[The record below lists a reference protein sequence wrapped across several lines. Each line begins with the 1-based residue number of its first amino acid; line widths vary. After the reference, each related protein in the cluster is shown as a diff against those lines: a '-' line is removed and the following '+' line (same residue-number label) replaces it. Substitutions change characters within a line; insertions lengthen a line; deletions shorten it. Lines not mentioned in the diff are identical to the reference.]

1 MKKILFQSVLLV
13 MGLLLSTNVFAQ
25 KDNTIEEAMRLT
37 KGGNF
42 LDANYKITKPLSG
55 VVDFNG
61 KDGEKADPSKHKVTF
76 EIMHFG
82 SEGNTVLIVIDYA
95 EKGKYTLC
103 WSGKNIKVAPMKE
116 KGGGLLMIL
125 RNNTDVCGSLAYV
138 ENKWLCML
146 NKDQKNHV
154 ISELAKGMTRAEV
167 EDKMT
172 EPGVCQLKFARK
184 SGNLDV
190 YTLMGVGTKKVYRFG
205 GYHYQ
210 MGLNKRM
217 ADFYF
222 DANGKLVKWLLLF
235 M

>member
-61 KDGEKADPSKHKVTF
+61 KNGEKADPSKHKATF
-76 EIMHFG
+76 EIMNFG

-116 KGGGLLMIL
+116 KGGGLLMLL
-125 RNNTDVCGSLAYV
+125 RNNADVCGSL
-138 ENKWLCML
+138 E
-146 NKDQKNHV
+146 
-154 ISELAKGMTRAEV
+154 
-167 EDKMT
+167 
-172 EPGVCQLKFARK
+172 
-184 SGNLDV
+184 
-190 YTLMGVGTKKVYRFG
+190 
-205 GYHYQ
+205 
-210 MGLNKRM
+210 
-217 ADFYF
+217 
-222 DANGKLVKWLLLF
+222 
-235 M
+235 